1 MEHKIKV
8 LVQSVA
14 QATTSLVNTLPNTSS
29 HPANVATSQALAKDV
44 AALQRL
50 VNASIAALR
59 NAAAANS
66 GSGSN
71 SSNTS
76 VASSTSSI
84 SSRPSMTSNPNVNQ
98 SSSSGMLG
106 IGAMPPNSA
115 RSSMDLGIG
124 ANTNSSTLPSQSG
137 YSYNPGPG
145 TNAMRSS
152 MGNFNPNSMP
162 PPPEYRNFS
171 NPQQQYRNP
180 PPNGFNYPGPPNRD
194 Y

>member
-14 QATTSLVNTLPNTSS
+14 QATTSLANTLPNTSS

-59 NAAAANS
+59 NAAAATP
-66 GSGSN
+66 GSGSS

-76 VASSTSSI
+76 VASSASSV
-84 SSRPSMTSNPNVNQ
+84 SSRPSMTSSTNIGQP
-98 SSSSGMLG
+98 SSSGMFG
-106 IGAMPPNSA
+106 NGTMPPNLN
-115 RSSMDLGIG
+115 RSSMDL
-124 ANTNSSTLPSQSG
+124 ANGGNTLGNNLPSQAA

-145 TNAMRSS
+145 ANAMRSS
-152 MGNFNPNSMP
+152 TNPSTIP
-162 PPPEYRNFS
+162 PSEYRNFS

-180 PPNGFNYPGPPNRD
+180 PNNSFNYPGPPNRD

>member
-59 NAAAANS
+59 NAAAATP
-66 GSGSN
+66 GSGTS

-76 VASSTSSI
+76 VASSASSV
-84 SSRPSMTSNPNVNQ
+84 SSRPSITSNSNIGQ
-98 SSSSGMLG
+98 SSSS
-106 IGAMPPNSA
+106 AMFGNGTIPPNTN
-115 RSSMDLGIG
+115 RSSMELGNG
-124 ANTNSSTLPSQSG
+124 ANTIGNSLLPQAA
-137 YSYNPGPG
+137 YSFNPGPG
-145 TNAMRSS
+145 ANVVRSS
-152 MGNFNPNSMP
+152 AGNFIPNSMP
-162 PPPEYRNFS
+162 PSEYRNFS

-180 PPNGFNYPGPPNRD
+180 PNTNFNYPGPPNRD